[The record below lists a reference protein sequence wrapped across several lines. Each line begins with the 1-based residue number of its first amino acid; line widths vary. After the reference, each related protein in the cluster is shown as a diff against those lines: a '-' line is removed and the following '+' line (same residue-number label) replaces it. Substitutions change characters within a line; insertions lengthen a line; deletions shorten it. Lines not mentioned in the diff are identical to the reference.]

1 MNSSFTFLNA
11 ILFFF
16 CAARLQA
23 APSPGFDQGADVRPA
38 MLQAARDASIP
49 AGGEV
54 PMVLTPAAA
63 ASKVWI
69 SIESP
74 DVEALDADFL
84 KRAPVAQSGKISV
97 YELEVSDLDRLS
109 DKMQSRFFRSPG
121 FFAHDSLAS
130 ALEDLTDPPAAP
142 AKSFVIDQGEKVK
155 AMLSL
160 VKEESIISTIDTLA
174 AYKNRYYRSATGI
187 ASSKWLA
194 DHWKELA
201 AGRPDI
207 TVTTF
212 KHSAYPQESVMLT
225 VRGTTEPDKVVIV
238 GGHIDSVAGGGDS
251 PAPGADDNASG
262 IAVIEEAI
270 RVLTASGYK
279 PAQTIK
285 FIAFAAEEAGLRGSG
300 EIAAAFKKEGVPVQ
314 GMLNLDMTNYK
325 GSAED
330 IYFIAD
336 YTSAEQNAFL
346 GKLVAAYT
354 GYTWSTSRCGYGCS
368 DHASWTKNGFAA
380 SLPFEA
386 KFNECSP
393 DIHTPKDT
401 PAQMGGRA
409 RHALK
414 FAKLAVAYIVEM
426 AK

>member
-1 MNSSFTFLNA
+1 MLVFFPVFLGV
-11 ILFFF
+11 LFSF
-16 CAARLQA
+16 CAARTQA
-23 APSPGFDQGADVRPA
+23 APPTGFDQGVDVRPVIQ
-38 MLQAARDASIP
+38 QAKEAPVP

-54 PMVLTPAAA
+54 PMVLTPAGAGD
-63 ASKVWI
+63 KVWI
-69 SIESP
+69 SIARPEVAELES
-74 DVEALDADFL
+74 DVLSRE
-84 KRAPVAQSGKISV
+84 PIAQNENISI
-97 YELEVSDLDRLS
+97 YELETSDLDQLS
-109 DKMQSRFFRSPG
+109 YEMQTRFLRSPG
-121 FFAHDSLAS
+121 FIAHDSLAS
-130 ALEDLTDPPAAP
+130 AMQDLSEPPAVP
-142 AKSFVIDQGEKVK
+142 AKAFVIDQGEKVK
-155 AMLSL
+155 TILKL
-160 VKEESIISTIDTLA
+160 VKEESIISAIDSLA

-194 DHWKELA
+194 DHWTELA

-207 TVTTF
+207 TVTAF
-212 KHSAYPQESVMLT
+212 KHAAYPQESVILT
-225 VRGTTEPDKVVIV
+225 VRGTTEPDKVVVV
-238 GGHIDSVAGGGDS
+238 GGHIDSVAGGGDT

-262 IAVIEEAI
+262 IAVIEEVI

-279 PAQTIK
+279 PAQTLK

-300 EIAAAFKKEGVPVQ
+300 EIAATFKKEGVAVQ

-336 YTSAEQNAFL
+336 YTSADQNAFL
-346 GKLVAAYT
+346 GKLVTAYT
-354 GYTWSTSRCGYGCS
+354 GYTWSASKCGYGCS

-393 DIHTPKDT
+393 DIHTSKDT
-401 PAQMGGRA
+401 LAQMGGRA
-409 RHALK
+409 PHALK